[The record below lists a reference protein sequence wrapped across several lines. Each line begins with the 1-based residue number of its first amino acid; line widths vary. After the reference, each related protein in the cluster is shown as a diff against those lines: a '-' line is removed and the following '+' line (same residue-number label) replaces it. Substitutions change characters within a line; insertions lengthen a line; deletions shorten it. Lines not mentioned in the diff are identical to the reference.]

1 MSFYLEEECEVP
13 FSFDYEQLGRKVVDA
28 CLEKEAFPYEAE
40 VNLTLTDNS
49 GIHEINLEYR
59 QMDRPTDVLSFPMLS
74 YDTPG
79 DFSFLEEEAEED
91 APVEE

>member
-40 VNLTLTDNS
+40 VNLTLTDNLNR
-49 GIHEINLEYR
+49 INICRVKRENTLYANTVGNTANCEC
-59 QMDRPTDVLSFPMLS
+59 F
-74 YDTPG
+74 
-79 DFSFLEEEAEED
+79 
-91 APVEE
+91 